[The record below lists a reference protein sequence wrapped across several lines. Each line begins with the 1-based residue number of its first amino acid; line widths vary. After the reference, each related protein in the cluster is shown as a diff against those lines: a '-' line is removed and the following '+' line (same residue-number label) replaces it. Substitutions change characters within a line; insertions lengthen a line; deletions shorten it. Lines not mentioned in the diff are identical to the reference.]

1 MPETSAKRPSD
12 KDKILS
18 LLKRE
23 GSVDS
28 FRLRRE
34 GYSGN
39 PSQRI
44 RELKDAGHQI
54 HAERFVRDDGR
65 AGARYTLVR
74 KESLVQ
80 LALLG

>member
-1 MPETSAKRPSD
+1 MPESD
-12 KDKILS
+12 KDRILS

-44 RELKDAGHQI
+44 RELKDAGHNI
-54 HAERFVRDDGR
+54 TSERFTRPDGR
-65 AGARYTLVR
+65 AGSIYRLR
-74 KESLVQ
+74 KDEPVQ
-80 LALLG
+80 LALMG